1 MNTSL
6 RKWLIYTLS
15 IGLLTASSLVMA
27 SGNHDD
33 DDDNDGY
40 HFNGN
45 ICKKTADKMLQSCRN
60 EVKEEYYAEKAK
72 CMNLAE
78 DDLEERDEC
87 LQDVKQAR
95 REDRKLCDDQR
106 EARRNL
112 CNLLPD
118 REASGYGPE
127 AFLSPDNFVEEPDGS
142 NPYFSLAPGHTYV
155 AEVRGGEDDDG
166 NPVVETVVVTVT
178 DKIRTVL
185 EDEDDEDSGVA
196 CRLVVDI
203 VLVDGEPVEVTDDYY
218 AQAVNGDVHYC
229 GEVARN
235 FEDGFLV
242 DLDGSFLVGENRA
255 KSGILIK
262 ANPLTGD
269 VHRQEWLL
277 GEAEDA
283 ITYVAGADAPTYST
297 GDDEGGENPHFK
309 CSESMMGCV
318 KTEEF
323 IPPEPDAGEYKYFIA
338 GTGFVLGVALEDGEP
353 TGEREELLCTGD
365 TLTGVLDACGIA
377 AEVRD
382 DLCDLSNAFCE

>member
-1 MNTSL
+1 MNISL
-6 RKWLIYTLS
+6 RKWFIYTVS
-15 IGLLTASSLVMA
+15 VALLTASSLVMA

-33 DDDNDGY
+33 DDDDDGY

-45 ICKKTADKMLQSCRN
+45 ICKKTADKMLKSCRN

-72 CMNLAE
+72 CMNLAD
-78 DDLEERDEC
+78 DDLEDRDEC
-87 LQDVKQAR
+87 LQEVKQAR
-95 REDRKLCDDQR
+95 KENKKLCGDQR
-106 EARRNL
+106 EARKNL

-127 AFLSPDNFVEEPDGS
+127 AFLTAGNFVADPGRDAV

-155 AEVRGGEDDDG
+155 AEVTGGVDDEG
-166 NPVVETVVVTVT
+166 NSIVETVVVTVT
-178 DKIRTVL
+178 EETITVV
-185 EDEDDEDSGVA
+185 EDEGPGVV

-218 AQAVNGDVHYC
+218 AQALNGDVHYC

-235 FEDGFLV
+235 FEDGHLV
-242 DLDGSFLVGENRA
+242 DLDGSFLVGRDGA
-255 KSGILIK
+255 KSGTLIK
-262 ANPLTGD
+262 ASPLTGE

-283 ITYVAGADAPTYST
+283 ITYVAGADAPTWSA

-309 CSESMMGCV
+309 CSESMTGCV
-318 KTEEF
+318 KSEEF

-338 GTGFVLGVALEDGEP
+338 DVGFVLGVALEDGEP

-365 TLTGVLDACGIA
+365 SIAGVLNECDID
-377 AEVRD
+377 EIRD
-382 DLCDLSNAFCE
+382 DLCDLSNAFCEE